1 MDTKTPDTSSN
12 EALPPD
18 TSGYFYNFEDTLAPW
33 VPGAEAGLSRQFLL
47 RETSSCDRL
56 LTGTNYADLKGG
68 TSIPGTNDFYAFM
81 QTGFPASPGTDVN
94 DVTVKFDAQSIAG
107 CDGCKVS
114 VCISNSP
121 ISDFLSQANGVGT
134 LTSSWARQGHSESV
148 TLNENNAI
156 YVALGWAGTP
166 SRGEGPNVGFDCIN
180 VSITP

>member
-1 MDTKTPDTSSN
+1 MDTKSSDPSSE
-12 EALPPD
+12 EASPISP
-18 TSGYFYNFEDTLAPW
+18 GYFYNFESTLAPW
-33 VPGAEAGLSRQFLL
+33 VPGAETGLSRQFLA

-68 TSIPGTNDFYAFM
+68 SSIPGTEDFFAFM
-81 QTGFPASPGTDVN
+81 QTGFPSSSGADVN

-134 LTSSWARQGHSESV
+134 LTSSWGRYGHSEAV

-166 SRGEGPNVGFDCIN
+166 SRGGGPNVGFDCIN
-180 VSITP
+180 VDIGP